1 LSIHIFFLFLLL
13 LLHSYPIANINM
25 KAIILYCIII
35 SSILSST
42 AAFISRPSLTSKA
55 STLSNESI
63 LQMFSVNDDTCRRTF
78 FLQYSIPLATL
89 LLSGKE
95 ATASSLLEDFG
106 TDFSNFEVKKAEV
119 EKPITKVTGNKGANG
134 IDPTLKGSYYYPT
147 AKKRYVPRIMKV
159 SNSLASIPDMIDS
172 SDWDAVSL
180 FANKVADDAI
190 LPMKLYQSSLDG
202 QGLNMKNDYVT
213 KMKDKAT
220 LYEEKTRDL
229 QKAAKTQNKEKA
241 FVALNGMAEAITEY
255 RVAGRISDDDGNIP
269 TVEDMRRSGMRRP
282 VTSTLARK

>member
-1 LSIHIFFLFLLL
+1 MYDNIIFCF
-13 LLHSYPIANINM
+13 IV
-25 KAIILYCIII
+25 
-35 SSILSST
+35 SSFLSST
-42 AAFISRPSLTSKA
+42 AAFISRPALTSKA
-55 STLSNESI
+55 STIPNESI
-63 LQMFSVNDDTCRRTF
+63 LQMSSVNDDTCRRTF
-78 FLQYSIPLATL
+78 FLQYSIPLAAL
-89 LLSGKE
+89 LFNGKE

-119 EKPITKVTGNKGANG
+119 EKPATKVAGKGENG

-147 AKKRYVPRIMKV
+147 AKKRYVPRIIKV
-159 SNSLASIPDMIDS
+159 SNSLASVPDMIDS
-172 SDWDAVSL
+172 SDWDAVLL
-180 FANKVADDAI
+180 FASKVADDAI

-229 QKAAKTQNKEKA
+229 QKAAKAQNKEKA
-241 FVALNGMAEAITEY
+241 FFALNGMAEAITEY
-255 RVAGRISDDDGNIP
+255 RVAGRLSDDDGNIP

-282 VTSTLARK
+282 VTSTLAKN